1 MPSSW
6 GKRHGL
12 PGYDKFRTG
21 FTYRDA
27 YEELKMSKK
36 HKGKGRHSV
45 LGYMHERKLELYN
58 RAVDAGY
65 DGEEEDK

>member
-6 GKRHGL
+6 GKKHGL

-21 FTYRDA
+21 MTYQDA

-36 HKGKGRHSV
+36 HKGKRRRSV
-45 LGYMHERKLELYN
+45 LGYWHERKLELYE

-65 DGEEEDK
+65 LEGES